1 MSGSRKNGRN
11 GRNGRSA
18 GKRMAKGSALMF
30 SALGWHMPIFV
41 SEGSRVW
48 RLRNWYGLSKGEADS
63 NEFTWGYEGDG
74 PHATAYSMLFEAFG
88 KDIAE
93 KHAETICREFL
104 KGWPSDSGFTVRGG
118 WLLEAAGKSRREG
131 KAEKEK
137 R

>member
-63 NEFTWGYEGDG
+63 NEFTWGYEGD
-74 PHATAYSMLFEAFG
+74 
-88 KDIAE
+88 IARLIE
-93 KHAETICREFL
+93 
-104 KGWPSDSGFTVRGG
+104 PSDSGQ
-118 WLLEAAGKSRREG
+118 RR
-131 KAEKEK
+131 KPAEKK
-137 R
+137 DHTSL